1 MTVRPFASSG
11 ICRELR
17 SQIRPRD
24 LASPG
29 GCDLEKLTL
38 GVELYGGLGGSVLG
52 LTIDPGKTQQY
63 LGVNAILRLTAG
75 YEFE

>member
-1 MTVRPFASSG
+1 
-11 ICRELR
+11 
-17 SQIRPRD
+17 
-24 LASPG
+24 
-29 GCDLEKLTL
+29 LTL

-63 LGVNAILRLTAG
+63 LRLTAG

>member
-1 MTVRPFASSG
+1 
-11 ICRELR
+11 
-17 SQIRPRD
+17 
-24 LASPG
+24 
-29 GCDLEKLTL
+29 LTL
-38 GVELYGGLGGSVLG
+38 GVELYGGLGDSVLG